1 MNGIITSWIKMLR
14 IKQKRKQNALTL
26 AIVKEGRVKNEPFKV
41 IMMPPNRSGCCI
53 ICSETIN
60 WLHST
65 EERNGIGFH
74 KALQI
79 LSNKNGIITSH
90 ISRQTTR
97 LHRQKHKH
105 GNGKLGNLYIYMTN
119 QSPNL
124 GNLWTRNV
132 HHKNESQAWKSGS
145 FQISSNL
152 QSPAKHRLLSFR
164 PKKPYYS

>member
-1 MNGIITSWIKMLR
+1 
-14 IKQKRKQNALTL
+14 
-26 AIVKEGRVKNEPFKV
+26 
-41 IMMPPNRSGCCI
+41 MMPPNRSGCCI

-65 EERNGIGFH
+65 EERNGVGFH

-90 ISRQTTR
+90 ISRQSTR
-97 LHRQKHKH
+97 LHRQKDKH

-119 QSPNL
+119 QSPNR

-164 PKKPYYS
+164 PNITVNPHKLKELYTFTFLLFPGKGGKKNLIYRRSDPASCEILCFDN